1 LPLESNPGVTNR
13 AALVSNLQPIP
24 IRRARLKSRIGL
36 TVALA
41 ASVGVLGLAYAGRLP
56 DEWGSPLEVLGVV
69 TGGWSVWL
77 LARNH
82 PLGWWVGL
90 VMVAAYGVVFYRAQL
105 YGEVILQ
112 VFYFGT
118 SLQAIVIWL
127 RGGQDRGE
135 RPVARAPRR
144 LLALTAPVV
153 VVAVVLLRGWL
164 VQRGGAAPF
173 WDALTT
179 VLSVTAHL
187 LLMGRYVE
195 SWLLWI
201 TVDVVYI
208 PLYASRGLHLTSG
221 LYGAFLL
228 LAIQGLLTFRRL
240 VAEGEGVAV

>member
-1 LPLESNPGVTNR
+1 
-13 AALVSNLQPIP
+13 
-24 IRRARLKSRIGL
+24 
-36 TVALA
+36 
-41 ASVGVLGLAYAGRLP
+41 
-56 DEWGSPLEVLGVV
+56 
-69 TGGWSVWL
+69 
-77 LARNH
+77 
-82 PLGWWVGL
+82 
-90 VMVAAYGVVFYRAQL
+90 MVAAYGVVFYRAQL
-105 YGEVILQ
+105 YGEVIPAGVL
-112 VFYFGT
+112 
-118 SLQAIVIWL
+118 L
-127 RGGQDRGE
+127 RHQPAGHRDLAAR
-135 RPVARAPRR
+135 RPGSRRAAGSARA
-144 LLALTAPVV
+144 AAAAGLTAPVV

-240 VAEGEGVAV
+240 VAEGEGGAV